1 VSYVAQSILTSTKKI
16 LGLPEQDTSFDIDI
30 EMHINS
36 VLAVLT
42 QVGIGPDGFA
52 IDGPDA
58 TWDDFL
64 GTDPVLN
71 MAKTYVY
78 LRVRLIFDTPT
89 TSYAIDSMKA
99 QIQEFEWRLN
109 VHREGFEWEAPVSS

>member
-1 VSYVAQSILTSTKKI
+1 VAQSILTSTKKI

-30 EMHINS
+30 VIHINS
-36 VLAVLT
+36 VLAILT
-42 QVGIGPDGFA
+42 QVGIGPDGFV

-64 GTDPVLN
+64 GTDPVLS

-78 LRVRLIFDTPT
+78 LKVRLLFDPPT
-89 TSYAIDSMKA
+89 TTPALESWKE
-99 QIQEFEWRLN
+99 QIREFEWRLN
-109 VHREGFEWEAPVSS
+109 VHREGLEWEAPVSS